1 MNHSS
6 YFTSCA
12 VVGMVSHENRIIAAF
27 VLVAFPAGLFAEW
40 LLESVGFGDET
51 SFAVAMA
58 VLFVVGIIVPQTL
71 VNRGDD

>member
-1 MNHSS
+1 
-6 YFTSCA
+6 
-12 VVGMVSHENRIIAAF
+12 MVSHENRIIAAF